1 MILLRAISGFRLV
14 SRDSH
19 WLARFYQAI
28 GFILG
33 TAGPIDAAEMSLLGL
48 AGAGTRLPLTLGPS
62 LVELDSC
69 ERAGHPYPADMTAMD
84 SKFQHLALVTT
95 DIAAAWARAIAAGAT
110 AIGRD
115 GPVVLPAAS
124 GGVIAVKF
132 RDPEGHPLEFLQFPG
147 GTNAAWTGTGVLG
160 IDHSAIPVADVER
173 SIAFYT
179 AHGLTQSNRTLN
191 EDLAQVT
198 LDGIGGQCGAAD
210 AGAHTSACR
219 IARLSRVSPADPRSA
234 DARRHRGHADRVS
247 RGLRRAAARWRR
259 PPAPASQGTQ
269 SLERRNGSAVIA
281 HRDSFA

>member
-62 LVELDSC
+62 LVELDC
-69 ERAGHPYPADMTAMD
+69 YERGGHPYPADMTAMD

-110 AIGRD
+110 AISRD

-147 GTNAAWTGTGVLG
+147 G
-160 IDHSAIPVADVER
+160 R
-173 SIAFYT
+173 
-179 AHGLTQSNRTLN
+179 R
-191 EDLAQVT
+191 
-198 LDGIGGQCGAAD
+198 GAAD
-210 AGAHTSACR
+210 AEAHTSACR
-219 IARLSRVSPADPRSA
+219 IARLSRVPPADPRSA
-234 DARRHRGHADRVS
+234 DARRHRGHADRVA

-259 PPAPASQGTQ
+259 PSAPVGQGPR
-269 SLERRNGSAVIA
+269 SLERRIGNALIA

>member
-62 LVELDSC
+62 LVELDC
-69 ERAGHPYPADMTAMD
+69 YERGGHPYPADMTAMD

-95 DIAAAWARAIAAGAT
+95 AIAAAWARAIAAGAT

-160 IDHSAIPVADVER
+160 INHSAIPVADVER

-179 AHGLTQSNRTLN
+179 AHGLTQGDRTLN
-191 EDLAQVT
+191 EGPAQVA
-198 LDGIGGQCGAAD
+198 LDGIDGVVVD
-210 AGAHTSACR
+210 VVPLMPKRTPAHVE
-219 IARLSRVSPADPRSA
+219 LLGY
-234 DARRHRGHADRVS
+234 RGF
-247 RGLRRAAARWRR
+247 RR
-259 PPAPASQGTQ
+259 PIRDPLMPGDIAATRIVWQGDCDALLRDGDGHLHQLVRAPGRWNAGLVTP
-269 SLERRNGSAVIA
+269 
-281 HRDSFA
+281 